1 MNTPRWIILTLLKS
15 TALLLMHGANAGA
28 QVKENPLFTPDAA
41 RAATAAAGAIG
52 VRHPLG
58 TGALL
63 SAGQHLQLWDVLP
76 LPSAEKTARQEKAEA
91 VDADILLGVEDR
103 APVRNVRQ
111 NYNEFL
117 SYNYLRVLAHKTP
130 QKALAKGAR
139 HDVTYAHLW
148 EEPEKYRGQIVHV
161 EGRLRRLRKFDS
173 SGIAVKEGVPVLY
186 EGWIFEEQY
195 YHSPYCVIVSE
206 LPPGIQVGE
215 KVDYRVGFDGYFFKR
230 YRYQA
235 GDAVRD
241 APLLIGRTFAT
252 LAELPPAGEEP
263 TAPMLV
269 NAFLGV
275 LGVTALLVIGLTLW
289 FLRGDRRVRAHLDSA
304 RDAAFID
311 PNESKNAP

>member
-1 MNTPRWIILTLLKS
+1 MSRWSVFAPVSMGLLF
-15 TALLLMHGANAGA
+15 MGAWNAGA
-28 QVKENPLFTPDAA
+28 QGKDNPLFTPDSA

-52 VRHPLG
+52 VRQPLG
-58 TGALL
+58 MAGLL
-63 SAGQHLQLWDVLP
+63 SAGQHMQLWDVLP

-103 APVRNVRQ
+103 APVRSDRQ

-117 SYNYLRVLAHKTP
+117 SYNYLLVLAHKTP

-148 EEPEKYRGQIVHV
+148 EEPEKYRGQIVRV

-173 SGIAVKEGVPVLY
+173 SRIAAKEGVPVLY

-195 YHSPYCVIVSE
+195 YHNPYCVIVSE
-206 LPPGIQVGE
+206 LPRGIQAGE
-215 KVDYRVGFDGYFFKR
+215 QLDYRVGFDGYFFKR

-241 APLLIGRTFAT
+241 APLLIGRTLTT
-252 LAELPPAGEEP
+252 LAELPPVEPEP

-275 LGVTALLVIGLTLW
+275 LGVTALLVIGLTVW

-304 RDAAFID
+304 RDAAFVD
-311 PNESKNAP
+311 PNESERSP